1 MSPPALGIQIIQKL
15 TSYYFKVE
23 NLKEGFQV
31 SNSSWKKKK
40 KKSLWIPLCI
50 LQKESYSSEFW

>member
-1 MSPPALGIQIIQKL
+1 MSPPALGIQIIQRL

-31 SNSSWKKKK
+31 SNCSSKKKK

-50 LQKESYSSEFW
+50 FQKESYSSEF